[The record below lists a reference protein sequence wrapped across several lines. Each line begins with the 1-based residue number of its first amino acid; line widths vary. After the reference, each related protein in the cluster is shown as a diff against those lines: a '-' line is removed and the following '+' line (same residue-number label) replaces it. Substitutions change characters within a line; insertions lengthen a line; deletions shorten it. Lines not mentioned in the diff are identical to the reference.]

1 MSLDS
6 RYSHYLALKLKER
19 EELPPLADQLRRE
32 GKRIVLANGCF
43 DLLHVGHIRY
53 LMGAKELGDVLVV
66 GVNSDQSIRLL
77 KGPPRPLFPQEERAE
92 ILAALAC
99 IDYITIF
106 PERTV
111 EELLLALKPDIHAKG
126 TDYTVESVPEAAVV
140 RSYGGRVAIVGDP
153 KDHSSSEIISGV
165 KGKTLL
171 KKGLPLGPLS

>member
-1 MSLDS
+1 MS
-6 RYSHYLALKLKER
+6 RYLAQKLKSR

-53 LMGAKELGDVLVV
+53 LIGAKELGDVLVV

-99 IDYITIF
+99 IDYLTIF
-106 PERTV
+106 PELTV
-111 EELLLALKPDIHAKG
+111 KDLLLALKPDIHAKG
-126 TDYTVESVPEAAVV
+126 TDYTVESVPEAVVV

-165 KGKTLL
+165 KGQ
-171 KKGLPLGPLS
+171 GVD